1 LAFLLGFFQ
10 KWTRLTKVAISLKLL
25 TPHQFPAQLWNPEI
39 SKIP

>member
-1 LAFLLGFFQ
+1 LAYLLGFFQ